1 MYGWDF
7 SYKLMKHIISEEE
20 FDEKEKFLRLIG
32 YSTIRINRWKRKIL
46 VAINPIKQ
54 KRKK

>member
-1 MYGWDF
+1 
-7 SYKLMKHIISEEE
+7 MKHTITEEE
-20 FDEKEKFLRLIG
+20 FVEKEKFLRLIG

-46 VAINPIKQ
+46 VAIDPMKQ